1 MKQFK
6 QNYLVLLIV
15 ATLIVLSDQITKN
28 LVLTRLATG
37 QSMNLAPWLDPILR
51 VTHLTNTGVA
61 FGMFPK
67 AGNLFAGVSAIVAV
81 AILIYCWRLP
91 SEPWFLRVVLALPLA
106 GSVGNLIDRL
116 RLGSVVD
123 FIDLN
128 FWPLHNWPIFNLAD
142 ASTITGVIL
151 LAVLMLWEE
160 QLERDRQQVAEG
172 S

>member
-1 MKQFK
+1 MKRLG
-6 QNYLVLLIV
+6 QNYLVLLAV
-15 ATLIVLSDQITKN
+15 AAPIVLGDQITKH
-28 LVLTRLATG
+28 LVLTRLAAG
-37 QSMNLAPWLDPILR
+37 QSLNVAPWLDPILR

-67 AGNLFAGVSAIVAV
+67 AGNFFAAVSAVVAV
-81 AILIYCWRLP
+81 VILVYCWRLP
-91 SEPWFLRVVLALPLA
+91 SEPWFLRVALALPLA

-160 QLERDRQQVAEG
+160 QLERSGQRVAEG